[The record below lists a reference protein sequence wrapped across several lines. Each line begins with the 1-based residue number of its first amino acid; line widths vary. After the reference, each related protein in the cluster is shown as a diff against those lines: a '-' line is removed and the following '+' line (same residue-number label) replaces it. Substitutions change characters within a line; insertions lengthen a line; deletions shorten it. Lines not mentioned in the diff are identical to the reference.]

1 MSDRDFQQNL
11 EYKFK
16 NPHLLETALTHSS
29 YINEGRKRT
38 TSGLNTELPNSDNER
53 LEFLGDAIFD
63 AIISEQLYNQ
73 LENVEEGKLSKLR
86 AAIVCERS
94 LAQCS
99 RQLSLGKY
107 LRLGKGEENTGGRDR
122 DSILADAMEAVIAAV
137 YLDGGWDQAQIFVIK
152 YFSETIKN
160 AIAGK
165 LSRDYKTDIQEKL
178 QSKGEANIKYI
189 IEKEEGPDHNKVFFV
204 NLSYNGKIIGSGS
217 GKNKKEAEQNAAK
230 EALERGGT
238 FVF

>member
-230 EALERGGT
+230 EVLERGGT

>member
-137 YLDGGWDQAQIFVIK
+137 YLDGGWDQAQI
-152 YFSETIKN
+152 
-160 AIAGK
+160 
-165 LSRDYKTDIQEKL
+165 LL
-178 QSKGEANIKYI
+178 
-189 IEKEEGPDHNKVFFV
+189 
-204 NLSYNGKIIGSGS
+204 
-217 GKNKKEAEQNAAK
+217 
-230 EALERGGT
+230 
-238 FVF
+238 

>member
-1 MSDRDFQQNL
+1 VSDRDFQQNL

>member
-1 MSDRDFQQNL
+1 M
-11 EYKFK
+11 
-16 NPHLLETALTHSS
+16 
-29 YINEGRKRT
+29 
-38 TSGLNTELPNSDNER
+38 
-53 LEFLGDAIFD
+53 
-63 AIISEQLYNQ
+63 
-73 LENVEEGKLSKLR
+73 EEGKLSKLR